1 MLQPVVSG
9 DQMLLDLLPLRGG
22 HIRSVALARFGQTRR
37 MEAAEA
43 PCSRS
48 VRVLI
53 ADDEPLFVES
63 VEALLHGDKRVRVVG
78 SASNGQDAVD
88 LAQALAPDVILMD
101 ISMPV
106 LDGIEAARRIRLDHP
121 GTAVLILTGSSIAA
135 DVDRARQA
143 GVAGFLTKDRIG
155 TQLVNAILEV
165 AGH

>member
-1 MLQPVVSG
+1 
-9 DQMLLDLLPLRGG
+9 
-22 HIRSVALARFGQTRR
+22 

-43 PCSRS
+43 PCSRP

-63 VEALLHGDKRVRVVG
+63 VEALLHGDDRVRVVG
-78 SASNGQDAVD
+78 SATNGQDAVD
-88 LAQALAPDVILMD
+88 LAQALEPDVILMD

-106 LDGIEAARRIRLDHP
+106 LDGIEAARRIRLDNP
-121 GTAVLILTGSSIAA
+121 GAAILILTGSSIAA

-165 AGH
+165 ASQ